1 MRKWDSSF
9 TLITVEVDA
18 LNAFVKTHRALFFKE
33 MNFTSVN
40 LIKKFQ
46 NRTGKLAQVVEDLP
60 SPEFKPSTATPK
72 LKKKKTQI

>member
-1 MRKWDSSF
+1 
-9 TLITVEVDA
+9 
-18 LNAFVKTHRALFFKE
+18 

-72 LKKKKTQI
+72 FKKKKPRSDAVVVTEIMLPL